1 MDAKVKPWH
10 DGGGRGED
18 WAAHPHWNT
27 VMTTIFV
34 TGATGLL
41 GAEALL
47 QLAEMRPRPRL
58 LAMVRGTAEEPARAT
73 LQTALAIGGDP
84 ARAARAMA
92 MIDVV
97 LSDVTRP
104 ETLEDRRLDEV
115 THVLHLAANTS
126 YLDSALI
133 DVINVEGTRALAA
146 RCRRMPKLERF
157 LYAGTGFAYGKLP
170 NAVVREVPYQQ
181 EVPDSLV
188 RYTKSKAKAEAML
201 ARDFH
206 DLPVIFARPS
216 IVSGHT
222 VLGQQP
228 TTSILWAIQ
237 CLDIVNLVANQ
248 YENASLDIVPV
259 DWTVSAMLTL
269 LLKPSLKA
277 RVFHVSGGLADRSWW
292 PDMAEAFNRIRDGG
306 ARPRRWDSYPPDR
319 EDMLLERCKACF
331 GWQTAF
337 DKFMYKAF
345 LLYQRFAELNA
356 VFDNSNLLAEGVPR
370 PPPLAKVLHTYL
382 TVPPH
387 QDLRSDFARDRKIEV
402 PEASRMRPIRYWV
415 DNRALDRQ
423 ET

>member
-1 MDAKVKPWH
+1 
-10 DGGGRGED
+10 
-18 WAAHPHWNT
+18 
-27 VMTTIFV
+27 MTTIFI

-47 QLAEMRPRPRL
+47 QLSESRPRPRL
-58 LAMVRGTAEEPARAT
+58 LAMVRGANEAVARAT
-73 LQTALAIGGDP
+73 LQTALAIAGDA

-97 LSDVTRP
+97 LSDVLRP
-104 ETLEDRRLDEV
+104 DTLEDRRLDDV

-126 YLDSALI
+126 YLDSAMI
-133 DVINVEGTRALAA
+133 DTINVEGTRNLAL
-146 RCRRMPKLERF
+146 RCRRMKRLERV
-157 LYAGTGFAYGKLP
+157 LYAGTGFAYGTLP

-188 RYTKSKAKAEAML
+188 RYTKSKAKAEAL
-201 ARDFH
+201 LTRDFH

-237 CLDIVNLVANQ
+237 CLDIVNLVASDF
-248 YENASLDIVPV
+248 ETASLDIVPV
-259 DWTVSAMLTL
+259 DWTVTAMLTL
-269 LLKPSLKA
+269 LLKPDLKA
-277 RVFHVSGGLADRSWW
+277 RVFHIAGGVQDRSYWR
-292 PDMAEAFNRIRDGG
+292 DTAEAFNQIRDGG
-306 ARPRRWDSYPPDR
+306 ARPRHWDTYPPGR

-345 LLYQRFAELNA
+345 LLYQRFAALNT
-356 VFDNSNLLAEGVPR
+356 VFDNANLLAEGVPR
-370 PPPLAKVLHTYL
+370 PPALAKVLRTHL
-382 TVPPH
+382 TVPPN
-387 QDLRSDFARDRKIEV
+387 QDLRGDFARDRKIEV
-402 PEASRMRPIRYWV
+402 PAASRARPIRYWI
-415 DNRALDRQ
+415 DNRPLDSQ
-423 ET
+423 DA